1 MPKPFS
7 SENQPANRKS
17 GPNIKAKII
26 AALGRRGMTEDE
38 FMDKLLDLAL
48 DQGGVF
54 MTELLK
60 RYNPIPKQTFEP
72 VVIDNWPKD
81 GTAAEKANVVL
92 DHLADGNIPADLAS
106 MMIESISKS
115 LGIAEV
121 TELARRL
128 EAIEKL
134 LDEKAPNA

>member
-7 SENQPANRKS
+7 SENQPVNRKS